1 MKKKL
6 GIIILIIS
14 IIMIGIGIYFI
25 AQDKT
30 YIVKFVGIET
40 EITQEVSEG
49 NYVRRPEDPT
59 KEGYEFLGWY
69 NKGVL
74 FNFNTKITE
83 DIVLEAKWQ
92 ESNLQDTYTVTFDT
106 DGGSSIDPVM
116 VAKGNLLQK
125 PVDPT
130 KEGYIFDKWYIDNVE
145 YDFNKEVTSDI
156 TLKATWKKQDGN
168 SFVVTF
174 NSDGGSKINS
184 QTVEKDGTVN
194 KPVNPTKQGY
204 TFVSWQLDG
213 KDYDFSTKV
222 TQNITLKAVW
232 KKVDTFTVT
241 FNSDGGSTVKSQS
254 VEKNKTATK
263 PANPTKA
270 GKIFVSWQLNGK
282 DYDFSTKVTQNITL
296 KAVWRNPNSYTVTFD
311 TDGGSSITSK
321 TVSEGKTISKPAD
334 PTKEGFIF
342 VSWQLNGKDY
352 NFSSSITSNITL
364 KAVWREDT
372 SSGN

>member
-14 IIMIGIGIYFI
+14 IIMIGIGICFI

-106 DGGSSIDPVM
+106 DGGSSIDPIK
-116 VAKGNLLQK
+116 VAKGELLQK

-263 PANPTKA
+263 PANPAKA

>member
-14 IIMIGIGIYFI
+14 IIMIGIGIYFM

-116 VAKGNLLQK
+116 VAKGELLQK

-130 KEGYIFDKWYIDNVE
+130 KEGYIFDKWYVDNVE

-364 KAVWREDT
+364 KAVWREDI

>member
-14 IIMIGIGIYFI
+14 IIMIGIGIYFM

-69 NKGVL
+69 NKEVL

-106 DGGSSIDPVM
+106 DGGSSIDPVK
-116 VAKGNLLQK
+116 VAKGELLQK

-130 KEGYIFDKWYIDNVE
+130 KEGFIFDKWYVDNVE
-145 YDFNKEVTSDI
+145 YDFNREVTSDI

-282 DYDFSTKVTQNITL
+282 DYDFSTKVIQNITL

>member
-1 MKKKL
+1 M
-6 GIIILIIS
+6 
-14 IIMIGIGIYFI
+14 
-25 AQDKT
+25 
-30 YIVKFVGIET
+30 
-40 EITQEVSEG
+40 
-49 NYVRRPEDPT
+49 
-59 KEGYEFLGWY
+59 
-69 NKGVL
+69 
-74 FNFNTKITE
+74 
-83 DIVLEAKWQ
+83 EAKWQ

>member
-14 IIMIGIGIYFI
+14 IIMIGIGIYFM

-106 DGGSSIDPVM
+106 DGGSSIDSVM
-116 VAKGNLLQK
+116 VAKGELLQK

-130 KEGYIFDKWYIDNVE
+130 KEGFIFDKWYVDNVE

-184 QTVEKDGTVN
+184 QTVEKDGMVN
-194 KPVNPTKQGY
+194 KPANPTKQGY

>member
-30 YIVKFVGIET
+30 YIVKFVGIEKET
-40 EITQEVSEG
+40 TQEVSEG

-69 NKGVL
+69 NKEVL

-92 ESNLQDTYTVTFDT
+92 ESDLQDTYTVTFDT
-106 DGGSSIDPVM
+106 DGGSSIDPVK
-116 VAKGNLLQK
+116 VAKGELLQK

-130 KEGYIFDKWYIDNVE
+130 KEGYIFDKWYVDNVE

-334 PTKEGFIF
+334 PTKEDFIF

>member
-14 IIMIGIGIYFI
+14 IIMIGIGIYFM

-40 EITQEVSEG
+40 ETTQEVSEG

-69 NKGVL
+69 NKEVL

-83 DIVLEAKWQ
+83 DIVLKAKWQ

-116 VAKGNLLQK
+116 VAKGELLQK

>member
-14 IIMIGIGIYFI
+14 IIMIGIGIYFM

-106 DGGSSIDPVM
+106 DGGSSIDSVM
-116 VAKGNLLQK
+116 VAKGELLQK

-130 KEGYIFDKWYIDNVE
+130 KEGYIFDKWYVDNVE